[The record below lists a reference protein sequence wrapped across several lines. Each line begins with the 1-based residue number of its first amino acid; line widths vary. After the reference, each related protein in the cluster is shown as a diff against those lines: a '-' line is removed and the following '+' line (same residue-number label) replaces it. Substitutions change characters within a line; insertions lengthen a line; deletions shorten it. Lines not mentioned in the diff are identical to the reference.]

1 MNTIIKN
8 KNTISEKDS
17 IIILSNKKTKISN
30 IELSK
35 DEKTYIL
42 DQQKN
47 KQEIITLNQYSRKVI
62 IVNPKEI
69 TNPNLYLENLRC
81 LGDKVFA
88 GIEFL
93 NEVIIDNLERKK
105 INTYAFVEGFALSN
119 YSFDNHKTKKNKKR
133 KITVNIFKND
143 NSCDINEINNL
154 CESIILTKDL
164 VNTPFSHLKATCS
177 IY

>member
-1 MNTIIKN
+1 MGYMNTIIKN

-30 IELSK
+30 IKLNK
-35 DEKTYIL
+35 DEKKYII

-69 TNPNLYLENLRC
+69 INPNLYLENLRC

-88 GIEFL
+88 SIEYL

-105 INTYAFVEGFALSN
+105 I
-119 YSFDNHKTKKNKKR
+119 
-133 KITVNIFKND
+133 
-143 NSCDINEINNL
+143 
-154 CESIILTKDL
+154 
-164 VNTPFSHLKATCS
+164 
-177 IY
+177 

>member
-8 KNTISEKDS
+8 KNTISKKDS

-35 DEKTYIL
+35 DEKKFIL
-42 DQQKN
+42 QQQKN
-47 KQEIITLNQYSRKVI
+47 NQEIITLNQYSRKII

-81 LGDKVFA
+81 LGDKVF
-88 GIEFL
+88 GSIESL
-93 NEVIIDNLERKK
+93 NEVIIDNLERKQ
-105 INTYAFVEGFALSN
+105 INTYSFVEGFALSN

-133 KITVNIFKND
+133 KITINIFKND

-154 CESIILTKDL
+154 C
-164 VNTPFSHLKATCS
+164 
-177 IY
+177 